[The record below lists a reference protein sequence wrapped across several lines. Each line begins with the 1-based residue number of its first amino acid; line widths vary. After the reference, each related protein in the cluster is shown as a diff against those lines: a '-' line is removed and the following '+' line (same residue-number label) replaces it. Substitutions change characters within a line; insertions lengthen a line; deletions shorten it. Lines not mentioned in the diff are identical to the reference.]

1 MNYQNKSFKFLEKK
15 YQYLLHY
22 CSDKGI
28 VVNQTL
34 PSSEEKNVECQNNK
48 KTYFMG
54 NWKTCVNFLV

>member
-1 MNYQNKSFKFLEKK
+1 MNYQNKTFKFLEKK

-34 PSSEEKNVECQNNK
+34 PSSEEKNVECQNN
-48 KTYFMG
+48 
-54 NWKTCVNFLV
+54 